1 MKFRPALGSIRAV
14 TQGVVLPG
22 VLFSVVRLVPRL
34 RLRGTAPQFRRISS
48 RAKHRQVIF
57 FCFQPLPDDGSISAP
72 KHVAVKL
79 IVLDS
84 TSICFSVLLAFT
96 LRCLL
101 CRWQKTANSTATLRA
116 RAQCSVCVCPA
127 TKILRA
133 KNARFVL
140 VTHFACV
147 SFPLTQTEFCH
158 PFTFRR

>member
-1 MKFRPALGSIRAV
+1 MKFRPALGPIRAV

-34 RLRGTAPQFRRISS
+34 RLRGTAPQFRRTSS
-48 RAKHRQVIF
+48 RAKHRQVFF
-57 FCFQPLPDDGSISAP
+57 FCFHPLADHGFISAP

-101 CRWQKTANSTATLRA
+101 CRRQKTANSTATLRA
-116 RAQCSVCVCPA
+116 RVC
-127 TKILRA
+127 
-133 KNARFVL
+133 
-140 VTHFACV
+140 ACV
-147 SFPLTQTEFCH
+147 P
-158 PFTFRR
+158 RRKSCVPKMPVSYSLRTLPVYRFH